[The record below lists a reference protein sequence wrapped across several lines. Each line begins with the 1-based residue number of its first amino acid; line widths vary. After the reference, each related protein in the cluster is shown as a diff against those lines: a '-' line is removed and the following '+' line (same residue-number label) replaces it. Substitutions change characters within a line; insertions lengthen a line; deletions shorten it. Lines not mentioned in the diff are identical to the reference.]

1 MASAQLHEQ
10 VVLLGKLRRTLLLP
24 LAPFSGLALL
34 AGCGQQSAPSNQPGY
49 SVGHDQPTAT
59 HAPWIH
65 EVQLKRWVDQHKKIL
80 IVDVRT
86 PVDYAA
92 GHISGAISVPLPKIQ
107 AGYAV
112 FPHREPVVLY
122 CSCPNM
128 EADMASQVL
137 MQKGFHSLRVLKG
150 GFPGWYNDHYP
161 VATGNKP
168 D

>member
-1 MASAQLHEQ
+1 MGSVQLHEEAA
-10 VVLLGKLRRTLLLP
+10 LLGKLQWTLLPPMALF
-24 LAPFSGLALL
+24 FSLALL

-49 SVGHDQPTAT
+49 SVGHDQPTTT
-59 HAPWIH
+59 HAPLIH

-80 IVDVRT
+80 SVDVRAQ
-86 PVDYAA
+86 VDYAA
-92 GHISGAISVPLPKIQ
+92 SHIPAAISVPLPKIQ

-137 MQKGFHSLRVLKG
+137 MQKGFHNLRVLKG
-150 GFPGWYNDHYP
+150 GFPG
-161 VATGNKP
+161 
-168 D
+168 

>member
-1 MASAQLHEQ
+1 MDPTPTHGAI
-10 VVLLGKLRRTLLLP
+10 
-24 LAPFSGLALL
+24 F
-34 AGCGQQSAPSNQPGY
+34 QPGPVGGLRPAVGTQQPTCY

-59 HAPWIH
+59 HAPLIH

-80 IVDVRT
+80 NVDVRAQ
-86 PVDYAA
+86 VDYAA
-92 GHISGAISVPLPKIQ
+92 GHIPAAISVPLPKIQ

-137 MQKGFHSLRVLKG
+137 MQKGFHNLRVLKG
-150 GFPGWYNDHYP
+150 GFPG
-161 VATGNKP
+161 
-168 D
+168 